1 MRTTSNEI
9 REAKDG
15 ERSQKTNVKKPSDE
29 IRATSNGFTLI
40 EMIGVLAIIAIL
52 VALLLPKV
60 FDVMVDS
67 KARALVAAVKT
78 YETAIVD
85 YYADIGSILPLDAG
99 GTPAIDADGDSAN
112 LLSLPARLTLDKSDA
127 LNTGSNSWMK
137 FKGPYLANFLTEVP
151 PGFGPSITMRAQ
163 NALAYGTATGGT
175 NRAYDFDDDGNSDLP
190 TDADT
195 DADLV
200 CVHLTD
206 VERQDF
212 ERVDSILDPGLGMT
226 FDVRR
231 RRGKVKYSD
240 TNKALRIYLAHR

>member
-1 MRTTSNEI
+1 MI
-9 REAKDG
+9 GKWQAD
-15 ERSQKTNVKKPSDE
+15 
-29 IRATSNGFTLI
+29 AGFTLI
-40 EMIGVLAIIAIL
+40 EMIGVLAVIAIL

-85 YYADIGSILPLDAG
+85 YYANIGSILPLDAV

-112 LLSLPARLTLDKSDA
+112 PLSLPARLTLDKSDA

-151 PGFGPSITMRAQ
+151 PGFGTSITMRAQ

-175 NRAYDFDDDGNSDLP
+175 NRAYDFDDDRNSDLP
-190 TDADT
+190 T

-212 ERVDSILDPGLGMT
+212 ERVDSILDPSLGTT

-231 RRGKVKYSD
+231 RRGKVKYND
-240 TNKALRIYLAHR
+240 TNKALRIYLAHRLMGKALLVKRRG